1 MPLRRTIAGEAVAE
15 PCGMRLEPWMTR
27 TEASRWPHIGFDRV
41 NSGSPIP
48 AAVETAFYLP
58 TRGETILAGAA
69 NGAALPR

>member
-1 MPLRRTIAGEAVAE
+1 
-15 PCGMRLEPWMTR
+15 
-27 TEASRWPHIGFDRV
+27 V

-69 NGAALPR
+69 NDAALPR